1 LEEMVGVLE
10 KPEARRDDR
19 FEERFRRMVE
29 DNPAILWAFDEVNGR
44 MIYVNPAVEEALGHG
59 QREFYDRAALWLE
72 LIHPDDR
79 AEASAANHA
88 MRTEKKMISYVA
100 RLSVADGAYTR
111 LRIVVK
117 PILDERGNI
126 VRTEGAAI
134 PEYDRK

>member
-1 LEEMVGVLE
+1 MAGTPNESGV
-10 KPEARRDDR
+10 RSGDR

-59 QREFYDRAALWLE
+59 RQKFYDRSTFWLE

-79 AEASAANHA
+79 AEAAATNHV
-88 MRTEKKMISYVA
+88 MRTEKKTI
-100 RLSVADGAYTR
+100 RFRTR
-111 LRIVVK
+111 LRLAAGGYMRLYTVVK
-117 PILDERGNI
+117 PILDDRGNI

-134 PEYDRK
+134 PEYE